1 MKKGRPTKFKEPI
14 KNKIIDAIGVGST
27 YTMACNYAGISRNT
41 LHQWMTRGENQTRGV
56 YRTFYDD
63 IKKAE
68 AKGAVANLAVIN
80 NEAKRGNWK
89 CSAWL
94 LERRWGY
101 KRDSQFNNM
110 DKEAETKEPTAVPT
124 TPIQLFKQQSIDL
137 QDAMKQAKEAQSWQ
151 AYASLQ
157 RQFVQVLEHIR
168 QIEAEEG
175 STDSLDSASDEVLKT
190 ETVHAII
197 SLPPILRQSIIEELA
212 RFNNVIPMQNK
223 K

>member
-1 MKKGRPTKFKEPI
+1 MI
-14 KNKIIDAIGVGST
+14 DKNKEENFCAAIRQGCTYQAGAAAIGVSVDTIYYWLRKGR
-27 YTMACNYAGISRNT
+27 A
-41 LHQWMTRGENQTRGV
+41 NQRKNNK
-56 YRTFYDD
+56 YFRFL
-63 IKKAE
+63 KAVKLAEHERQQFLLNRILE
-68 AKGAVANLAVIN
+68 ATNKD
-80 NEAKRGNWK
+80 WK
-89 CSAWL
+89 AAAWL
-94 LERRWGY
+94 LERRDGFRKDAVW
-101 KRDSQFNNM
+101 
-110 DKEAETKEPTAVPT
+110 KEDPEEEIENKSTPT